1 MKITDFNVIF
11 LKNSQTMCGEIALIS
26 LILDRIKH
34 GFINKN
40 TKKKQ
45 EVWIMNTLIKE
56 FPS

>member
-1 MKITDFNVIF
+1 
-11 LKNSQTMCGEIALIS
+11 MCGEIALIS

-45 EVWIMNTLIKE
+45 EVWIMNTLIKQ
-56 FPS
+56 FTS